1 MIVVSDSSPLI
12 SLARIGELG
21 ILRRLYGEILIPQ
34 AVWDEIVVEGEGRPG
49 ADEVR
54 GSGWIRCEL
63 VSNLHL
69 ARILRRELGAGEA
82 EAIALAV
89 ERDADLLIIDERLG
103 REIASYLGLNVIG
116 VIGVLVEAKHKGII
130 RSVKAYL
137 DKLRELAGFRI
148 SDALYSRVLRD
159 EGEL

>member
-1 MIVVSDSSPLI
+1 
-12 SLARIGELG
+12 
-21 ILRRLYGEILIPQ
+21 LIPQ

-54 GSGWIRCEL
+54 GSGWIRCEP

-89 ERDADLLIIDERLG
+89 ERNADLLIIDERLG
-103 REIASYLGLNVIG
+103 REVASYLGLNVIG

-130 RSVKAYL
+130 RSVKVYL

-148 SDALYSRVLRD
+148 SDALYNRVLRD

>member
-12 SLARIGELG
+12 SLARIGELE
-21 ILRRLYGEILIPQ
+21 ILRCLYGEILIPQ

-54 GSGWIRCEL
+54 GSGWIRCEP

-89 ERDADLLIIDERLG
+89 ER
-103 REIASYLGLNVIG
+103 NVIPG
-116 VIGVLVEAKHKGII
+116 VERH
-130 RSVKAYL
+130 RCY
-137 DKLRELAGFRI
+137 RRPC
-148 SDALYSRVLRD
+148 
-159 EGEL
+159 